1 MVFSTTSGALSTSF
15 QNWSFYFRRRPC
27 TELED
32 ASRSP
37 SSVSHIR
44 ILHIHIN
51 NNTSCSHGTS
61 TLSFITIHIGYITSN
76 FTLPVARPAHITFLT
91 FNYTRIIPSLAPD
104 IGVCLC
110 FWSKNPQVPEL
121 SAGKA
126 WLDRLALALEG
137 SRGGCY
143 RAVVTIVTADA
154 GGCWENGCGLGRV
167 AITDLFLFTAFL
179 SAAFSAFSNHFS
191 SSLLSASSSVVHSAT
206 TLHLYSERSAIL
218 ISF

>member
-37 SSVSHIR
+37 SSVSYIR

-61 TLSFITIHIGYITSN
+61 TLSFIAIHIGYINSN
-76 FTLPVARPAHITFLT
+76 YTLPVARPAHNTFLT

-104 IGVCLC
+104 MVCAYVFGQKTLKCPSFLQVKHGSIGLLLPWRGREVGVME
-110 FWSKNPQVPEL
+110 QL
-121 SAGKA
+121 SPLSQQMQAVAGRMVVA
-126 WLDRLALALEG
+126 LDVWPLL
-137 SRGGCY
+137 
-143 RAVVTIVTADA
+143 I
-154 GGCWENGCGLGRV
+154 
-167 AITDLFLFTAFL
+167 
-179 SAAFSAFSNHFS
+179 S
-191 SSLLSASSSVVHSAT
+191 SFSLLFSPQHSLPSLIISHHHYYQPVHLRCIPQQHFIC
-206 TLHLYSERSAIL
+206 TLNGQL
-218 ISF
+218 F